1 MLRARV
7 VAATVWT
14 LLAGCRGPATA
25 VRVVLDTDAP
35 TYRSM
40 SVRVSVR
47 RDASRADA
55 ASGAANSFSIDEV
68 RPRLPGSFT
77 VRPAADRAAL
87 ALLEIH
93 ADVGPGASVREPSVQ
108 LRRLVRFGFVQGR
121 TQQLRVVLALRCGE
135 RSRGCA
141 QVAAEQCTVQQVC
154 EELGQTCGEGGR
166 CVAIDQPPGELE
178 DASVSDV
185 SLGVPLLPPTA
196 NAIEGASS
204 SYAYSMSTDPADDSI
219 AISGTSNGTGTFLG
233 RPVPAG
239 GAYLARIESDLRVRW
254 LRSFGTGT
262 SMVIARSLGV
272 DRDTYW
278 SGAYYLANGTWML
291 DSRAFPPAPV
301 RQRSILCRYNDDG
314 TSNVCL
320 DFASDGANAQVYRAA
335 TLNDVAAF
343 GGVVNGAW
351 DLEPGGAGSGD
362 DGSLVVV
369 RNDAVSWV
377 RRIIDDGGSPGTVTG
392 VAVDSDG
399 AVYAAGSF
407 SGSLHVGASAMT
419 ARSTGMLDAYV
430 ARFSPM
436 GALEWLRA
444 FGSPT
449 SDDVV
454 SDLALTAN
462 GTLYAVGSIGPAS
475 TGLREVPSFDVGLG
489 MRDAMLVAFD
499 TATGTVS
506 LARRYGTADTDALLR
521 VAIASDATILVGGTF
536 GPSGMS
542 PLPAFSAPIRT
553 GMAILSLDR
562 TGAVRWGKPLYVAGV
577 GDFTGVGHLRR
588 AERIAFA
595 ATITLDAGQGAPSWA
610 PSIPVQSMRT
620 TGVLG
625 TFSQREV
632 IELPR

>member
-1 MLRARV
+1 MHRARAVV
-7 VAATVWT
+7 VAVGT
-14 LLAGCRGPATA
+14 LLAGCRAASTS

-35 TYRSM
+35 SERAM
-40 SVRVSVR
+40 SVRVVVR
-47 RDASRADA
+47 RNTATTDAAIRAD
-55 ASGAANSFSIDEV
+55 NSLAIDDV

-87 ALLEIH
+87 ALLEIL
-93 ADVGPGASVREPSVQ
+93 ADVGAGASVREPSVQ

-135 RSRGCA
+135 RSRGCT

-166 CVAIDQPPGELE
+166 CVPIDQPPGEPE
-178 DASVSDV
+178 DAAVDDGSR
-185 SLGVPLLPPTA
+185 GVPLLPPTA
-196 NAIEGASS
+196 NTIEGASS

-219 AISGTSNGTGTFLG
+219 ALAGTSNGTGTFLG

-262 SMVIARSLGV
+262 SLVIARALGV
-272 DRDTYW
+272 DRDTFW
-278 SGAYYLANGTWML
+278 NGGYYLADASWTL
-291 DSRAFPPAPV
+291 DSRSFPAAPV

-314 TSNVCL
+314 TSNRCL
-320 DFASDGANAQVYRAA
+320 DFGSSGANAQTYRAA
-335 TLNDVAAF
+335 ALNDVAAF
-343 GGVVNGAW
+343 GGVVNGTW
-351 DLEPGGAGSGD
+351 DLELGGTGSGD

-369 RNDAVSWV
+369 RNDVVTWV

-399 AVYAAGSF
+399 AVYAGGSF
-407 SGSLHVGASAMT
+407 SGTLRVNGSAMT
-419 ARSTGMLDAYV
+419 GTSTGMLDAYV

-436 GALEWLRA
+436 GALEWVRT
-444 FGSPT
+444 FGSAT
-449 SDDVV
+449 SDDIV
-454 SDLALTAN
+454 SDLALTSS
-462 GTLYAVGSIGPAS
+462 GTLYAVGSIGPDS
-475 TGLREVPSFDVGLG
+475 TGLREVPAFDRGLG

-506 LARRYGTADTDALLR
+506 LARRYGTPETDALLR
-521 VAIASDATILVGGTF
+521 VSIAADATVLLGGTF
-536 GPSGMS
+536 GASGMS

-553 GMAILSLDR
+553 GMAILSVDR
-562 TGAVRWGKPLYVAGV
+562 TGAIRWGKPLYVAGT

-610 PSIPVQSMRT
+610 PSIPVQTMRT

-625 TFSQREV
+625 TFSQRDV
-632 IELPR
+632 IEQPR

>member
-1 MLRARV
+1 MHRARAV
-7 VAATVWT
+7 FIAICT
-14 LLAGCRGPATA
+14 LASGCRAPSTA

-35 TYRSM
+35 SARSM
-40 SVRVSVR
+40 SVRVTVR
-47 RDASRADA
+47 RDGSAADA
-55 ASGAANSFSIDEV
+55 AFGAANSLSIDEA

-77 VRPAADRAAL
+77 VRPATDRAAL

-93 ADVGPGASVREPSVQ
+93 ADVGPGASVQEPPVQ
-108 LRRLVRFGFVQGR
+108 LRRRVRFGFVQGR

-141 QVAAEQCTVQQVC
+141 QVAADQCTVQQVC

-166 CVAIDQPPGELE
+166 CVSIDQPPGELE
-178 DASVSDV
+178 DAAVSDAAV
-185 SLGVPLLPPTA
+185 GVPQLPPTA
-196 NAIEGASS
+196 NTIEGASS

-262 SMVIARSLGV
+262 SLVIARSLGV

-278 SGAYYLANGTWML
+278 SGAYYLANGAWML
-291 DSRAFPPAPV
+291 DSRAFPAAPV

-320 DFASDGANAQVYRAA
+320 DFGSDSANAQVYRAA
-335 TLNDVAAF
+335 ALNDVAAF

-351 DLEPGGAGSGD
+351 DLEPGGSGSGD
-362 DGSLVVV
+362 DGSVIVV
-369 RNDAVSWV
+369 RNDALSWV
-377 RRIIDDGGSPGTVTG
+377 RRVIDDGGSPGTVTG

-407 SGSLHVGASAMT
+407 SGSLRVNGSSMT
-419 ARSTGMLDAYV
+419 GRSTGMLDAYV

-436 GALEWLRA
+436 GALEWLRT

-454 SDLALTAN
+454 SDLALTAG

-475 TGLREVPSFDVGLG
+475 TGLREVPLFDTGLG
-489 MRDAMLVAFD
+489 LRDAMLVAFD

-506 LARRYGTADTDALLR
+506 AARRYGTAEADALLR
-521 VAIASDATILVGGTF
+521 VALASDGTILVGGTF

-577 GDFTGVGHLRR
+577 ADFTGVGHLRR